1 MSWRIVEIT
10 KRAKL
15 DCKLNYLVIR
25 SDETVKIHL
34 SEIYMLL
41 VESTAVSL
49 TAALLCEL
57 NKRKIK
63 VIFCDEKRS
72 PDTQLMPYYGSHDT
86 SAKVRSQIAWP
97 AELKSAVWTEIV
109 TEKIRQQAILLEE
122 LQKPESEM
130 LRGYIEQIEFN
141 DATNREGH
149 AAKVYFN
156 SLFGKAFTRN
166 DDCPV
171 NKALNYGYGLLL
183 STFNREIAAMGYLT
197 QLGLFHDNQ
206 FNFYNLSSDL
216 MEPFRPLVDRRV
228 ARLQPTEFGHNE
240 KVWLLDLLNT
250 EILIQNKMQTTTA
263 AVRIYCKSVFDALE
277 SGDLTLIRFYRNEL

>member
-86 SAKVRSQIAWP
+86 SDKVRRQIAWS
-97 AELKSAVWTEIV
+97 ADLKCAAWTEIV
-109 TEKIRQQAILLEE
+109 TEKIRQQATLLEE

-166 DDCPV
+166 DDCPI
-171 NKALNYGYGLLL
+171 NKCLNYGYGLLL
-183 STFNREIAAMGYLT
+183 STFNREIAAMGYIT
-197 QLGLFHDNQ
+197 QIGLFHDNQ

-228 ARLQPTEFGHNE
+228 ARLQPTDFGHNE

-277 SGDLTLIRFYRNEL
+277 SGDLSLIRFYRNEL

>member
-34 SEIYMLL
+34 SEIYLLL

-86 SAKVRSQIAWP
+86 SDKVRRQIAWS
-97 AELKSAVWTEIV
+97 ADLKCAAWTEIV
-109 TEKIRQQAILLEE
+109 TEKIRQQATLLEE

-166 DDCPV
+166 DDCPI
-171 NKALNYGYGLLL
+171 NKCLNYGYGLLL
-183 STFNREIAAMGYLT
+183 STFNREIAAMGYIT
-197 QLGLFHDNQ
+197 QIGLFHDNQ

-228 ARLQPTEFGHNE
+228 ARLQPTDFGHNE
-240 KVWLLDLLNT
+240 KVWLLDLLW
-250 EILIQNKMQTTTA
+250 A
-263 AVRIYCKSVFDALE
+263 RRCV
-277 SGDLTLIRFYRNEL
+277 

>member
-122 LQKPESEM
+122 LQKPENEM

-141 DATNREGH
+141 DVTNREGH

>member
-34 SEIYMLL
+34 SEIYLL
-41 VESTAVSL
+41 LIESTAVSL

-86 SAKVRSQIAWP
+86 SDKVRRQIAWP
-97 AELKSAVWTEIV
+97 ADLKCAVWTEIV
-109 TEKIRQQAILLEE
+109 TEKIRQQATLLEE

-141 DATNREGH
+141 DTTNREGH

-183 STFNREIAAMGYLT
+183 STFNREIAAMGYIT
-197 QLGLFHDNQ
+197 QIGLFHDNQ

-228 ARLQPTEFGHNE
+228 ARLQPTDFGHNE

-277 SGDLTLIRFYRNEL
+277 SGDLSLIRFYRNEL

>member
-34 SEIYMLL
+34 SEIYLL
-41 VESTAVSL
+41 LIESTAVSL

-72 PDTQLMPYYGSHDT
+72 PDTQLIPYYGSHDT
-86 SAKVRSQIAWP
+86 SDKVRRQIAWS
-97 AELKSAVWTEIV
+97 ADLKCAAWTEIV
-109 TEKIRQQAILLEE
+109 TEKIRQQATLLEE

-141 DATNREGH
+141 DVTNREGH

-166 DDCPV
+166 DDCPI
-171 NKALNYGYGLLL
+171 NKCLNYGYGLLL
-183 STFNREIAAMGYLT
+183 STFNREIAAMGYIT
-197 QLGLFHDNQ
+197 QIGLFHDNQ

-228 ARLQPTEFGHNE
+228 ARLQPTDFGHNE

-277 SGDLTLIRFYRNEL
+277 SGDLSLIRFYRNEL

>member
-34 SEIYMLL
+34 SEIYLL
-41 VESTAVSL
+41 LIESTAVSL

-86 SAKVRSQIAWP
+86 SDKVRRQIAWS
-97 AELKSAVWTEIV
+97 ADLKCAAWTEIV
-109 TEKIRQQAILLEE
+109 TEKIRQQATLLEE

-166 DDCPV
+166 DDCPI
-171 NKALNYGYGLLL
+171 NKCLNYGYGLLL
-183 STFNREIAAMGYLT
+183 STFNREIAAMGYIT
-197 QLGLFHDNQ
+197 QIGLFHDNQ

-228 ARLQPTEFGHNE
+228 ARLQPTDFGHNE

-277 SGDLTLIRFYRNEL
+277 SGDLSLIRFYRNEL

>member
-72 PDTQLMPYYGSHDT
+72 PDTQLIPYYGSHDT
-86 SAKVRSQIAWP
+86 SDKVRRQIAWS
-97 AELKSAVWTEIV
+97 ADLKCAAWTEIV
-109 TEKIRQQAILLEE
+109 TEKIRQQATLLEE

-141 DATNREGH
+141 DTTNREGH

-166 DDCPV
+166 DDCPI
-171 NKALNYGYGLLL
+171 NKCLNYGYGLLL
-183 STFNREIAAMGYLT
+183 STFNREIAAMGYIT
-197 QLGLFHDNQ
+197 QIGLFHDNQ

-228 ARLQPTEFGHNE
+228 ARLQPTDFGHNE

-277 SGDLTLIRFYRNEL
+277 SGDLSLIRFYRNEL

>member
-72 PDTQLMPYYGSHDT
+72 PDTQLIPYYGSHDT
-86 SAKVRSQIAWP
+86 SDKVRRQIAWS
-97 AELKSAVWTEIV
+97 ADLKCAAWTEIV
-109 TEKIRQQAILLEE
+109 TEKIRQQATLLEE

-166 DDCPV
+166 DDCPI
-171 NKALNYGYGLLL
+171 NKCLNYGYGLLL
-183 STFNREIAAMGYLT
+183 STFNREIAAMGYIT
-197 QLGLFHDNQ
+197 QIGLFHDNQ

-228 ARLQPTEFGHNE
+228 ARLQPTDFGHNE

-277 SGDLTLIRFYRNEL
+277 SGDLSLIRFYRNEL

>member
-34 SEIYMLL
+34 SEIYLL
-41 VESTAVSL
+41 LIESTAVSL

-86 SAKVRSQIAWP
+86 SDKVRRQIAWP
-97 AELKSAVWTEIV
+97 ADLKCAVWTEIV
-109 TEKIRQQAILLEE
+109 TEKIRQQATLLEE

-141 DATNREGH
+141 DTTNREGH

-166 DDCPV
+166 DDCPI
-171 NKALNYGYGLLL
+171 NKCLNYGYGLLL
-183 STFNREIAAMGYLT
+183 STFNREIAAMGYIT
-197 QLGLFHDNQ
+197 QIGLFHDNQ

-228 ARLQPTEFGHNE
+228 ARLQPTDFGHNE

-250 EILIQNKMQTTTA
+250 EILIHNKMQTTTA

-277 SGDLTLIRFYRNEL
+277 SGDLSLIRFYRNEL

>member
-72 PDTQLMPYYGSHDT
+72 PDTQLMPFYGSHDT

-149 AAKVYFN
+149 VAKVYFN

>member
-72 PDTQLMPYYGSHDT
+72 PDTQLVPFYGSHDT
-86 SAKVRSQIAWP
+86 SAKVRSQIGWSAD
-97 AELKSAVWTEIV
+97 LKSAVWTEIV
-109 TEKIRQQAILLEE
+109 TEKIQQQAILLEE
-122 LQKPESEM
+122 LEKPESEM

-156 SLFGKAFTRN
+156 SLFGKSFTRN
-166 DDCPV
+166 DDCPI

-183 STFNREIAAMGYLT
+183 SAFNREIAAMGYLT

-228 ARLQPTEFGHNE
+228 VRLQPTEFGHSE

-250 EILIQNKMQTTTA
+250 EILIQNKMQTTSA

-277 SGDLTLIRFYRNEL
+277 SGDLTLLRFYRNEL

>member
-34 SEIYMLL
+34 SEIYLL
-41 VESTAVSL
+41 LIESTAVSL

-86 SAKVRSQIAWP
+86 SDKVRRQIAWS
-97 AELKSAVWTEIV
+97 ADLKCAAWTEIV
-109 TEKIRQQAILLEE
+109 TEKIRQQATLLEE

-141 DATNREGH
+141 DTTNREGH

-166 DDCPV
+166 DDCPI
-171 NKALNYGYGLLL
+171 NKCLNYGYGLLL
-183 STFNREIAAMGYLT
+183 STFNREIAAMGYIT
-197 QLGLFHDNQ
+197 QIGLFHDNQ

-228 ARLQPTEFGHNE
+228 ARLQPTDFGHNE

-277 SGDLTLIRFYRNEL
+277 SGDLSLIRFYRNEL

>member
-34 SEIYMLL
+34 SEIYLLL

-86 SAKVRSQIAWP
+86 SDKVRREIGWSADLKCGAWW
-97 AELKSAVWTEIV
+97 VIV
-109 TEKIRQQAILLEE
+109 SEKIRQLATLLEE

-166 DDCPV
+166 DDCPI
-171 NKALNYGYGLLL
+171 NKCLNYGYGLLL
-183 STFNREIAAMGYLT
+183 STFNREIAAMGYIT
-197 QLGLFHDNQ
+197 QIGLFHDNQ

-228 ARLQPTEFGHNE
+228 ARLQPTDFGHNE

-277 SGDLTLIRFYRNEL
+277 SGDLSLIRFYRNEL

>member
-34 SEIYMLL
+34 SEIYLLL

-86 SAKVRSQIAWP
+86 SDKVRRQIAWS
-97 AELKSAVWTEIV
+97 ADLKCAAWTEIV
-109 TEKIRQQAILLEE
+109 TEKIRQQATLLEE

-166 DDCPV
+166 DDCPI
-171 NKALNYGYGLLL
+171 NKCLNYGYGLLL
-183 STFNREIAAMGYLT
+183 STFNREIAAMGYIT
-197 QLGLFHDNQ
+197 QIGLFHDNQ

-228 ARLQPTEFGHNE
+228 ARLQPTDFGHNE

-277 SGDLTLIRFYRNEL
+277 SGDLSLIRFYRNEL

>member
-86 SAKVRSQIAWP
+86 SDKVRRQIAWS
-97 AELKSAVWTEIV
+97 ADLKCAAWTEIV
-109 TEKIRQQAILLEE
+109 TEKIRQQATLLEE

-141 DATNREGH
+141 DVTNREGH

-166 DDCPV
+166 DDCTI
-171 NKALNYGYGLLL
+171 NKCLNYGYGLLL
-183 STFNREIAAMGYLT
+183 STFNREIAAMGYIT
-197 QLGLFHDNQ
+197 QIGLFHDNQ

-228 ARLQPTEFGHNE
+228 ARLQPTDFGHNE

-277 SGDLTLIRFYRNEL
+277 SGDLSLIRFYRNEL

>member
-109 TEKIRQQAILLEE
+109 TEKIRQQATLLEE

-141 DATNREGH
+141 DTTNREGH

>member
-250 EILIQNKMQTTTA
+250 EIMIQNKMQTTTA

>member
-34 SEIYMLL
+34 SEIYLL
-41 VESTAVSL
+41 LIESTAVSL

-72 PDTQLMPYYGSHDT
+72 PDTQLIPYYGSHDT
-86 SAKVRSQIAWP
+86 SDKVRRQIAWS
-97 AELKSAVWTEIV
+97 ADLKCAAWTEIV
-109 TEKIRQQAILLEE
+109 TEKIRQQATLLEE

-141 DATNREGH
+141 DTTNREGH

-166 DDCPV
+166 DDCPI
-171 NKALNYGYGLLL
+171 NKCLNYGYGLLL
-183 STFNREIAAMGYLT
+183 STFNREIAAMGYIT
-197 QLGLFHDNQ
+197 QIGLFHDNQ

-228 ARLQPTEFGHNE
+228 ARLQPTDFGHNE

-277 SGDLTLIRFYRNEL
+277 SGDLSLIRFYRNEL

>member
-72 PDTQLMPYYGSHDT
+72 PDTQLIPYYGSHDT
-86 SAKVRSQIAWP
+86 SDKVRRQIAWSDD
-97 AELKSAVWTEIV
+97 LKCAAWTEIV
-109 TEKIRQQAILLEE
+109 TEKIRQQATLLEE

-130 LRGYIEQIEFN
+130 LRGYIEQFEFN

-166 DDCPV
+166 DDCPI
-171 NKALNYGYGLLL
+171 NKCLNYGYGLLL
-183 STFNREIAAMGYLT
+183 STFNREIAAMGYIT
-197 QLGLFHDNQ
+197 QIGLFHDNQ

-228 ARLQPTEFGHNE
+228 ARLQPTDFGHNE

-277 SGDLTLIRFYRNEL
+277 SGDLSLIRFYRNEL

>member
-34 SEIYMLL
+34 SEIYLL
-41 VESTAVSL
+41 LIESTAVSL
-49 TAALLCEL
+49 TEALLCEL

-86 SAKVRSQIAWP
+86 SDKVRRQIAWS
-97 AELKSAVWTEIV
+97 ADLKCAAWTEIV
-109 TEKIRQQAILLEE
+109 TEKIRQQATLLEE

-141 DATNREGH
+141 DTTNREGH

-166 DDCPV
+166 DDCPI
-171 NKALNYGYGLLL
+171 NKCLNYGYGLLL
-183 STFNREIAAMGYLT
+183 STFNREIAAMGYIT
-197 QLGLFHDNQ
+197 QIGLFHDNQ

-228 ARLQPTEFGHNE
+228 ARLQPTDFGHNE

-277 SGDLTLIRFYRNEL
+277 SGDLSLIRFYRNEL

>member
-86 SAKVRSQIAWP
+86 SDKVRRQIAWS
-97 AELKSAVWTEIV
+97 ADLKCAAWTEIV
-109 TEKIRQQAILLEE
+109 TEKIRQQATLLEE

-183 STFNREIAAMGYLT
+183 STFNREIAAMGYIT
-197 QLGLFHDNQ
+197 QIGLFHDNQ

-228 ARLQPTEFGHNE
+228 ARLQPTDFGHNE

-277 SGDLTLIRFYRNEL
+277 SGDLSLIRFYRNEL

>member
-97 AELKSAVWTEIV
+97 ADLKSAVWTEIV

-156 SLFGKAFTRN
+156 SLFGKTFTRN

>member
-34 SEIYMLL
+34 SEIYLL
-41 VESTAVSL
+41 LIESTAVSL

-72 PDTQLMPYYGSHDT
+72 PDTQLIPYYGSHDT
-86 SAKVRSQIAWP
+86 SDKVRRQIAWS
-97 AELKSAVWTEIV
+97 ADLKCAAWTEIV
-109 TEKIRQQAILLEE
+109 TEKIRQQATLLEE

-166 DDCPV
+166 DDCPI
-171 NKALNYGYGLLL
+171 NKCLNYGYGLLL
-183 STFNREIAAMGYLT
+183 STFNREIAAMGYIT
-197 QLGLFHDNQ
+197 QIGLFHDNQ

-228 ARLQPTEFGHNE
+228 ARLQPTDFGHNE

-277 SGDLTLIRFYRNEL
+277 SGDLSLIRFYRNEL

>member
-25 SDETVKIHL
+25 GDETVKIHL

-97 AELKSAVWTEIV
+97 ADLKSAVWTEIV

-228 ARLQPTEFGHNE
+228 ARLQPTDFGHNE

>member
-97 AELKSAVWTEIV
+97 ADLKSAVWTEIV

-156 SLFGKAFTRN
+156 SLFGKTFTRN

-206 FNFYNLSSDL
+206 FNFYNLSSDF

>member
-86 SAKVRSQIAWP
+86 SDKVRRQIAWSDD
-97 AELKSAVWTEIV
+97 LKCAAWTEIV
-109 TEKIRQQAILLEE
+109 TEKIRQQATLLEE

-141 DATNREGH
+141 DTTNREGH

-166 DDCPV
+166 DDCPI
-171 NKALNYGYGLLL
+171 NKCLNYGYGLLL
-183 STFNREIAAMGYLT
+183 STFNREIAAMGYIT
-197 QLGLFHDNQ
+197 QIGLFHDNQ

-228 ARLQPTEFGHNE
+228 ARLQPTDFGHNE

-277 SGDLTLIRFYRNEL
+277 SGDLSLIRFYRNEL

>member
-34 SEIYMLL
+34 SEIYLL
-41 VESTAVSL
+41 LIESTAVSL

-72 PDTQLMPYYGSHDT
+72 PDTQLIPYYGSHDT
-86 SAKVRSQIAWP
+86 SDKVRRQIAWS
-97 AELKSAVWTEIV
+97 ADLKCAAWTEIV
-109 TEKIRQQAILLEE
+109 TEKIRQQATLLEE

-141 DATNREGH
+141 DVTNREGH

-166 DDCPV
+166 DDCPI
-171 NKALNYGYGLLL
+171 NKCLNYGYGLLL
-183 STFNREIAAMGYLT
+183 STFNREIAAMGYIT
-197 QLGLFHDNQ
+197 QIGLFHDNQ

-228 ARLQPTEFGHNE
+228 ARLQPTDFGHNE

-250 EILIQNKMQTTTA
+250 EVLIQNKMQTTTA

-277 SGDLTLIRFYRNEL
+277 SGDLSLIRFYRNEL

>member
-34 SEIYMLL
+34 SEIYLL
-41 VESTAVSL
+41 LIESTAVSL

-72 PDTQLMPYYGSHDT
+72 PDTQLIPYYGSHDT
-86 SAKVRSQIAWP
+86 SDKVRSQIAWP
-97 AELKSAVWTEIV
+97 TDLKCAVWTEIV

-141 DATNREGH
+141 DVTNREGH

-166 DDCPV
+166 DDCPI
-171 NKALNYGYGLLL
+171 NKCLNYGYGLLL
-183 STFNREIAAMGYLT
+183 STFNREIAAMGYIT
-197 QLGLFHDNQ
+197 QIGLFHDNQ

-228 ARLQPTEFGHNE
+228 ARLQPTDFGHNE

-277 SGDLTLIRFYRNEL
+277 SGDLSLIRFYRNEL

>member
-34 SEIYMLL
+34 SEIYLL
-41 VESTAVSL
+41 LIESTAVSL

-86 SAKVRSQIAWP
+86 SDKVRRQIAWS
-97 AELKSAVWTEIV
+97 ADLKCAVWTEIV
-109 TEKIRQQAILLEE
+109 TEKIRQQATLLEE

-141 DATNREGH
+141 DTTNREGH

-166 DDCPV
+166 DDCPI
-171 NKALNYGYGLLL
+171 NKCLNYGYGLLL
-183 STFNREIAAMGYLT
+183 STFNREIAAMGYIT
-197 QLGLFHDNQ
+197 QIGLFHDNQ

-228 ARLQPTEFGHNE
+228 ARLQPTDFGHNE

-277 SGDLTLIRFYRNEL
+277 SGDLSLIRFYRNEL

>member
-63 VIFCDEKRS
+63 VIFCDEKRT

-86 SAKVRSQIAWP
+86 SDKVRRQIAWS
-97 AELKSAVWTEIV
+97 ADLKCAAWTEIV
-109 TEKIRQQAILLEE
+109 TEKIRQQATLLEE

-166 DDCPV
+166 DDCPI
-171 NKALNYGYGLLL
+171 NKCLNYGYGLLL
-183 STFNREIAAMGYLT
+183 STFNREIAAMGYIT
-197 QLGLFHDNQ
+197 QIGLFHDNQ

-228 ARLQPTEFGHNE
+228 ARLQPTDFGHNE

-277 SGDLTLIRFYRNEL
+277 SGDLSLIRFYRNEL

>member
-25 SDETVKIHL
+25 SEETVKIHL
-34 SEIYMLL
+34 SEIYMLI
-41 VESTAVSL
+41 VENTAVSM

-72 PDTQLMPYYGSHDT
+72 PDTQLVPFYGSHDT
-86 SAKVRSQIAWP
+86 SAKIRGQIGWSTD
-97 AELKSAVWTEIV
+97 LKCAVWTEIV

-156 SLFGKAFTRN
+156 SLFGKSFTRN
-166 DDCPV
+166 DDCAV
-171 NKALNYGYGLLL
+171 NQCLNYGYGLLL
-183 STFNREIAAMGYLT
+183 SAFNREITAMGYLT

-263 AVRIYCKSVFDALE
+263 AVRIYCKSVFDTLE
-277 SGDLTLIRFYRNEL
+277 SGDLSLLRFYRNEL

>member
-72 PDTQLMPYYGSHDT
+72 PDTQLMPFYGSHDT